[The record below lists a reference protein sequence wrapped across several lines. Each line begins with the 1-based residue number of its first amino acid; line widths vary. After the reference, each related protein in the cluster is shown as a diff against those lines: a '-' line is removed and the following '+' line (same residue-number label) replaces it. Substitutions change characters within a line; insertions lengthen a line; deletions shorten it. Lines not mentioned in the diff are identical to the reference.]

1 MKIEITD
8 KELKTLKSYNFHTA
22 IYVPHNHPNA
32 RKILEELSR
41 TEELQ
46 APRKTSIQDIYLML
60 RLLGLKHL
68 AYIFETP
75 PSKPWNKT
83 SKNIRMHSSTIYYY
97 IVFPSS
103 ILKTRVVKAELN
115 KLRKWVEENSPQTP
129 ELRGLVRRLV
139 ETKIRAALI
148 KFPKNLKDPAGK
160 WRQIATKKVAPKSQ
174 EQWLQ
179 EYRERYQDLKT
190 VATALTKTLQLT
202 EKYQTNLLILL
213 DSQ

>member
-1 MKIEITD
+1 MKKEITEE
-8 KELKTLKSYNFHTA
+8 ELKRLKSYSFQ
-22 IYVPHNHPNA
+22 IRVLIPHSHRNA
-32 RKILEELSR
+32 QEILEELSR

-83 SKNIRMHSSTIYYY
+83 SKNIRMRSSTIYYY

-160 WRQIATKKVAPKSQ
+160 WRQIATKKVAPQSQ